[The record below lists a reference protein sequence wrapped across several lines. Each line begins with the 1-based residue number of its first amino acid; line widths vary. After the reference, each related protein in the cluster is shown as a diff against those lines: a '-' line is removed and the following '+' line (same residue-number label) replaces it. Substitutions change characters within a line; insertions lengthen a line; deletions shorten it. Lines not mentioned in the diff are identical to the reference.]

1 MLGWRLGLALK
12 QVLSTRL
19 IHLLWQIQL
28 QICCVSIRLPQSAN
42 QRFLMS
48 SVDWASSITKMEN
61 GLDLNPQEAQDLMR
75 EVLEDRADKE
85 TLKQFLLALKS
96 KGETAEEVGALVAQ
110 MYEHCAPIKIEERSV
125 DTVGTGGDGAHTI
138 NISTTAAIIAAAA
151 GSRVV
156 KHGNRAA
163 SSKSGAGD
171 LLEVLGVAI
180 NLDGAKVASTV
191 SELGIGFCFAP
202 VFHPAMRFAA
212 PARKELATATVFNV
226 LGPLANP
233 ARPKAAAIGVANE
246 RMHLVMAQVLADR
259 GVEGFVFR
267 GDDGLDEITL
277 ATTTSVLT
285 IGGGE
290 ITSDRIDAKDFG
302 LANAP
307 ISALVGGDANENARI
322 TNAIFAGEKGA
333 PRDAVLLNAAAAI
346 AAFDGQVGQS
356 IHERISASLLKA
368 TDAVDSGAATNLL
381 TRWVTLSQEL
391 ANS

>member
-1 MLGWRLGLALK
+1 
-12 QVLSTRL
+12 
-19 IHLLWQIQL
+19 
-28 QICCVSIRLPQSAN
+28 
-42 QRFLMS
+42 MS
-48 SVDWASSITKMEN
+48 SLDWAGVIAKLEN
-61 GLDLNPQEAQDLMR
+61 GLDLLPLEAQSVMR

-85 TLKQFLLALKS
+85 LLKSFLIALKN
-96 KGETAEEVGALVAQ
+96 KGETPEEVGALVAQ
-110 MYEHCAPIKIEERSV
+110 MYQFCAPITINERAV

-171 LLEVLGVAI
+171 LLEALGVAI
-180 NLDGAKVASTV
+180 NLDGAKVAQTV

-202 VFHPAMRFAA
+202 IFHPAMRFAA
-212 PARKELATATVFNV
+212 PARKELATATVFNI

-233 ARPKAAAIGVANE
+233 AKPKAAAIGVAND
-246 RMHLVMAQVLADR
+246 RMHLVMAQVLAER

-277 ATTTSVLT
+277 ATTTSILT
-285 IGGGE
+285 IGNGE
-290 ITSDRIDAKDFG
+290 ISSDRIDARDFS

-307 ISALVGGDANENARI
+307 ISALVGGDAQENARI
-322 TNAIFAGEKGA
+322 TKAIFAGERGA

-346 AAFDGQVGQS
+346 AAFDGEFELS
-356 IHERISASLLKA
+356 IHERLSKSLKKA
-368 TDAVDSGAATNLL
+368 TESVDSGK
-381 TRWVTLSQEL
+381 
-391 ANS
+391 ANSLLGEWVLLSNKIASN

>member
-1 MLGWRLGLALK
+1 
-12 QVLSTRL
+12 
-19 IHLLWQIQL
+19 
-28 QICCVSIRLPQSAN
+28 
-42 QRFLMS
+42 MS
-48 SVDWASSITKMEN
+48 SLDWAGAIAKLES
-61 GLDLNPQEAQDLMR
+61 GLDLLPEEAQSVMR

-85 TLKQFLLALKS
+85 ILKSFLIALKN
-96 KGETAEEVGALVAQ
+96 KGETPEEVGALVEQ
-110 MYEHCAPIKIEERSV
+110 MYQFCAPITITERAV

-171 LLEVLGVAI
+171 LLEALGVAI
-180 NLDGAKVASTV
+180 NLDGAKVAQTV

-202 VFHPAMRFAA
+202 IFHPAMRFAA
-212 PARKELATATVFNV
+212 PARKELATATVFNI

-233 ARPKAAAIGVANE
+233 AKPKAAAIGVAND
-246 RMHLVMAQVLADR
+246 RMHLVMAQVLAER

-277 ATTTSVLT
+277 ATSTSVLT
-285 IGGGE
+285 IGNGE
-290 ITSDRIDAKDFG
+290 ISSDRIDAKDFS

-307 ISALVGGDANENARI
+307 ISALVGGDAQENARI
-322 TNAIFAGEKGA
+322 TKAIFAGERGA

-346 AAFDGQVGQS
+346 AAFDGEFELS
-356 IHERISASLLKA
+356 IHERISKSLKKATESIDGGKASSLLKEWILL
-368 TDAVDSGAATNLL
+368 SNKLAAN
-381 TRWVTLSQEL
+381 
-391 ANS
+391 